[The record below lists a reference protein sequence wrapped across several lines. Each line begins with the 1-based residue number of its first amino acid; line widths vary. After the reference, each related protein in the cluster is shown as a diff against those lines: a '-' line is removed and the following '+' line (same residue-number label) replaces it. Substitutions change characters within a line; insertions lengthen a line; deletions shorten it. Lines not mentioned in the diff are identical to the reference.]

1 LIGPSKKKETWE
13 DPKNNN
19 FYVRM
24 ECLPLRKLIHN
35 LGNISRIVWEH
46 DGNTRIYIFSSPFPS
61 PPPPPKAHHTYLTL
75 EMLNWNLVGHAT
87 GLDLV
92 YSFSY
97 VSKLYVAT
105 PKVVR
110 QLNMTVQQK

>member
-1 LIGPSKKKETWE
+1 MMGTQE
-13 DPKNNN
+13 
-19 FYVRM
+19 
-24 ECLPLRKLIHN
+24 
-35 LGNISRIVWEH
+35 
-46 DGNTRIYIFSSPFPS
+46 YIFFH
-61 PPPPPKAHHTYLTL
+61 PPPQAHHSYLTL

>member
-1 LIGPSKKKETWE
+1 MMGTQE
-13 DPKNNN
+13 
-19 FYVRM
+19 
-24 ECLPLRKLIHN
+24 
-35 LGNISRIVWEH
+35 
-46 DGNTRIYIFSSPFPS
+46 YILFHPP
-61 PPPPPKAHHTYLTL
+61 PPPPPKKKHTIAYLTL